1 MNQNQEYEVNA
12 HILDRDLTSG
22 GAMRAIAAIHVAPHA
37 FTDTPEATHFATA
50 CRMDARIV
58 AEDATRAM
66 AHATSCS
73 TSNAF
78 DAEHADRT
86 RERPTHQHKHKTHTH
101 TLHAHHTHHTHHPQ
115 HEHDT
120 TPTSVATERNAP
132 RY

>member
-12 HILDRDLTSG
+12 HILDRDLTAGS
-22 GAMRAIAAIHVAPHA
+22 AMRAIAAIHVAPHA

-50 CRMDARIV
+50 CRMDARIL

-66 AHATSCS
+66 AHAISCS

-86 RERPTHQHKHKTHTH
+86 RERPTHQHKHKTHTTRTPH
-101 TLHAHHTHHTHHPQ
+101 TPHTPHTPLQARARHHTHQ
-115 HEHDT
+115 
-120 TPTSVATERNAP
+120 R
-132 RY
+132 

>member
-1 MNQNQEYEVNA
+1 MNA
-12 HILDRDLTSG
+12 HILDRDLTAGS
-22 GAMRAIAAIHVAPHA
+22 AMRAIASIHVAPQG
-37 FTDTPEATHFATA
+37 
-50 CRMDARIV
+50 
-58 AEDATRAM
+58 
-66 AHATSCS
+66 S

-101 TLHAHHTHHTHHPQ
+101 TLHAHHTHHTHHTHHSK

-120 TPTSVATERNAP
+120 TPTSVETERNAP